1 MTNKAAHPVIIAVAP
16 NGARKTKLDHKKL
29 PISPEELALTARAC
43 QEAGAAMI
51 HLHVRDAQDQHSL
64 NPDHYRPAIA
74 KVRAEVGEEMIIQ
87 ITTEAVGK
95 YKPSEQIEC
104 VKQLKPEAV
113 SIAIAELIPTVGDD
127 LEAARFLEWL
137 HRNKIA
143 PQFIL
148 YSEADIE
155 HFTKLVSRGIIHS
168 DNPSVLLVLGKY
180 SENQQSDPKEI
191 ASLIECLQPEA
202 HWSVCAFGQ
211 SEGECMARTIDLG
224 GHCRIGFENNL
235 LNENGDL
242 AIDNANQV
250 EHSAAKARL
259 NERGLASAGDARLL
273 MGVRC

>member
-1 MTNKAAHPVIIAVAP
+1 MPKPIIIAVAP
-16 NGARKTKLDHKKL
+16 NGARKTKADHPKL

-64 NPDHYRPAIA
+64 NPGHYRPAIA

-95 YKPSEQIEC
+95 YKPSEQIDC

-113 SIAIAELIPTVGDD
+113 SIAIAELIPTEGND
-127 LEAARFLEWL
+127 LEAARFFEWL
-137 HRNKIA
+137 HQNQIA
-143 PQFIL
+143 PQYIL

-155 HFTKLVSRGIIHS
+155 HFTKLVQRGVIHS

-191 ASLIECLQPEA
+191 ASLIEALQPQT

-211 SEGECMARTIDLG
+211 SESECMARAIDLG

-235 LNENGDL
+235 LNEHGDM

-250 EHSAAKARL
+250 EFSASKARL
-259 NERGLASAGDARLL
+259 NTRGLASASEARLL

>member
-1 MTNKAAHPVIIAVAP
+1 MTNNSVYPVIVAVAP
-16 NGARKTKLDHKKL
+16 NGARKTKLDHPKL
-29 PISPEELALTARAC
+29 PVSPEELAATASAC
-43 QEAGAAMI
+43 QEAGATMI
-51 HLHVRDAQDQHSL
+51 HLHVRDAHGQHSL

-95 YKPSEQIEC
+95 YKPSEQMDC
-104 VKQLKPEAV
+104 VKQLKPEAA
-113 SIAIAELIPTVGDD
+113 SIAISELIPVIGDD

-137 HRNKIA
+137 HQNKIS

-155 HFTKLVSRGIIHS
+155 HFGKLVDRGIVHS

-180 SENQQSDPKEI
+180 SENQQSDPKDI
-191 ASLIECLQPEA
+191 TPLIECLQPQT

-211 SEGECMARTIDLG
+211 SEGECMATAIDLG

-242 AIDNANQV
+242 AIDNASQV
-250 EHSAAKARL
+250 EFSAAKARASK
-259 NERGLASAGDARLL
+259 RGLASASEARLL